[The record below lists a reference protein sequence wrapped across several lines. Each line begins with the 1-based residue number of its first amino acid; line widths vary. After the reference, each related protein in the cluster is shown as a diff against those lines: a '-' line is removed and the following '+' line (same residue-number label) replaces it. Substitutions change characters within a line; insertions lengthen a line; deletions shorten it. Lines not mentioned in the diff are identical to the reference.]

1 MDNRTN
7 LVKIGKHI
15 SELRKQ
21 NGYTQKKLGELLD
34 VSDKTISKWE
44 QGTIAPDITILHSV
58 SKVLG
63 VSVDE
68 ILLGEPINNNDF
80 RNVSNDLSIYTLQTR
95 KKVFR
100 DIIIWFFFFSIILLL
115 LFTVKNIDKWQSRS
129 ISIDSDFSLEG
140 DIFESDDKN
149 LIFISK
155 ISTNGKLEINNVEK
169 ITIDIIIDKQLLM
182 SDSINNDSLYSIEDK
197 IDMYKLSYYYYK
209 KIKDEVII
217 RFNLY
222 YKNGTYQ
229 SIDYSI

>member
-182 SDSINNDSLYSIEDK
+182 SDIIKNDSL
-197 IDMYKLSYYYYK
+197 
-209 KIKDEVII
+209 
-217 RFNLY
+217 
-222 YKNGTYQ
+222 
-229 SIDYSI
+229 

>member
-58 SKVLG
+58 AKTLG

-68 ILLGEPINNNDF
+68 ILLGEPIKNNDF
-80 RNVSNDLSIYTLQTR
+80 RNDSNDLSIYTNQTR

-100 DIIIWFFFFSIILLL
+100 DILICFFFFSIIVLL
-115 LFTVKNIDKWQSRS
+115 LFTVKNIDKWSDRE
-129 ISIDSDFSLEG
+129 ISVNGDFIIKG
-140 DIFESDDKN
+140 DFFESDNKS
-149 LIFISK
+149 LIHIESVVPQEEFINDNVK
-155 ISTNGKLEINNVEK
+155 MIEFDLVINEQ
-169 ITIDIIIDKQLLM
+169 IAHT
-182 SDSINNDSLYSIEDK
+182 DSITNESLKSFEENISL
-197 IDMYKLSYYYYK
+197 YKLSFYYYQKIDDKIIFRVNVFYK
-209 KIKDEVII
+209 DGHSTA
-217 RFNLY
+217 F
-222 YKNGTYQ
+222 
-229 SIDYSI
+229 DYLI